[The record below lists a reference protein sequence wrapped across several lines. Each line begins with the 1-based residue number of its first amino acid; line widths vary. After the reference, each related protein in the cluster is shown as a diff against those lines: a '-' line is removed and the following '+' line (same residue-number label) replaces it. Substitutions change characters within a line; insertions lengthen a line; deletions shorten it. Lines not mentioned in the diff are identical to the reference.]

1 MATSSSFSGPGG
13 SPAHA
18 SPGGGGGGGGGGGVG
33 SYHHHRSRFGDT
45 TLTKV
50 FVGGLAW
57 ETPSEGL
64 RQHFDVYGE
73 ILEAVVITDRETGRS
88 KGYGFVIFRDPDA
101 AARAV
106 QNPNP
111 VIAGRRANCNIAAF
125 GPPRAAQPRGRGGG
139 GGGRGPHVP
148 DQPPQGSP
156 SPYRVPSQMTP
167 PHQAATLFY
176 NPQFGYW
183 YPPDYPYQQALYNSQ
198 VLQHYYPQMYG
209 PASPS
214 GPAYQYMGYMP
225 GGPSP
230 RTGFSPMQQPMRQPF
245 FQQPTTQMD
254 GSFPSVPSLP
264 PNFRLQLPPRAVS
277 RESDDASAGSQSAQP
292 VSSTPATATNNEED
306 SRPVVSDSDPN
317 TPN

>member
-1 MATSSSFSGPGG
+1 MAASSSSSGPGG

-18 SPGGGGGGGGGGGVG
+18 PPGGGGGGGGGP
-33 SYHHHRSRFGDT
+33 YHHRSRFGDT

-64 RQHFDVYGE
+64 RQHFEVYGE

-111 VIAGRRANCNIAAF
+111 VIADRRANCNIAAF
-125 GPPRAAQPRGRGGG
+125 GPPRAAQQPRGGRGGG
-139 GGGRGPHVP
+139 GAGRGPHVP
-148 DQPPQGSP
+148 DQPPQGSL
-156 SPYRVPSQMTP
+156 YRMPSQMTP
-167 PHQAATLFY
+167 PQAPTVFY
-176 NPQFGYW
+176 NSQYGYW

-214 GPAYQYMGYMP
+214 GPPYQYMGYLP

-230 RTGFSPMQQPMRQPF
+230 RTGFSPMQQPMRPPF
-245 FQQPTTQMD
+245 FQQPTAQMD
-254 GSFPSVPSLP
+254 GSFPPGPSLP
-264 PNFRLQLPPRAVS
+264 PNFRLQQPPHAVS
-277 RESDDASAGSQSAQP
+277 RESDDASGSQSAQP
-292 VSSTPATATNNEED
+292 TSSTPATITNNQED

>member
-125 GPPRAAQPRGRGGG
+125 GPPRAAQPRGER
-139 GGGRGPHVP
+139 PEEP
-148 DQPPQGSP
+148 NQCS
-156 SPYRVPSQMTP
+156 SCC
-167 PHQAATLFY
+167 
-176 NPQFGYW
+176 
-183 YPPDYPYQQALYNSQ
+183 
-198 VLQHYYPQMYG
+198 
-209 PASPS
+209 
-214 GPAYQYMGYMP
+214 
-225 GGPSP
+225 
-230 RTGFSPMQQPMRQPF
+230 PF
-245 FQQPTTQMD
+245 FFY
-254 GSFPSVPSLP
+254 FPCH
-264 PNFRLQLPPRAVS
+264 RKARACAWQLITGP
-277 RESDDASAGSQSAQP
+277 
-292 VSSTPATATNNEED
+292 
-306 SRPVVSDSDPN
+306 
-317 TPN
+317 